1 MLGPRLSAKGFS
13 SAPRPAT
20 SSLEDQMPL
29 LEKDTARLGALYV
42 EALSRVRSPK
52 CWERHKC
59 TFIAMAVLTAV
70 SAGAPY
76 IARSLARSLVFAPRR
91 FGSSTTPRAPGAT
104 SC

>member
-1 MLGPRLSAKGFS
+1 
-13 SAPRPAT
+13 
-20 SSLEDQMPL
+20 MPL

-42 EALSRVRSPK
+42 VALSRVRSPK

-76 IARSLARSLVFAPRR
+76 IARSLVLASRR
-91 FGSSTTPRAPGAT
+91 FGSSTTPRGPGAT